1 MRGASDPFVYGR
13 EILIM
18 GGRLWLIYV
27 TMVISYYGREIMAY
41 LCDYGYILLWA
52 GDYGLSM

>member
-1 MRGASDPFVYGR
+1 
-13 EILIM
+13 M

-41 LCDYGYILLWA
+41 LCDYGYILLWEIILFIM
-52 GDYGLSM
+52 GDGFLFSWDVFGP